1 MAKGK
6 WYRIP
11 TTMRVSQG
19 EYQANINGMNMVFGA
34 VLGFVLARA
43 EALETMQFAFVLLL
57 SAAVVVTILYL
68 SSSEYR
74 LFYAVAAIAAVAF
87 LPVALN
93 DMDIPPIPKLQPTLA
108 VWVLMVLGIE
118 MMPREPTE
126 PETGDPS
133 K

>member
-11 TTMRVSQG
+11 TTMWVSQG

-34 VLGFVLARA
+34 VLGFVLART

-74 LFYAVAAIAAVAF
+74 LFYAVVAIAAVAF

-118 MMPREPTE
+118 MMPREPIE